1 MVNRAK
7 LLQGLKKSAS
17 LSYRDAALC
26 VDFFLDAMADGIS
39 QGERIELRGFGTF
52 EVKRVPERKHPNLLS
67 GKTTVPAHGRI
78 VFRPCRKLRDS
89 AWNGFTRAKEE
100 QHGQ

>member
-1 MVNRAK
+1 MINRAK

-17 LSYRDAALC
+17 LSYQDAAVC
-26 VDFFLDAMADGIS
+26 VDFLLDAMAGGIS
-39 QGERIELRGFGTF
+39 RRERIELRGFGSF
-52 EVKRVPERKHPNLLS
+52 EVIQVSAKKHPSLLS

-89 AWNGFTRAKEE
+89 AWNSFEEKE
-100 QHGQ
+100 G

>member
-1 MVNRAK
+1 MINRAK
-7 LLQGLKKSAS
+7 LLQGLKKSVAIP
-17 LSYRDAALC
+17 YRDAAAC

-52 EVKRVPERKHPNLLS
+52 EVKQIAEKKHLNLLS

-78 VFRPCRKLRDS
+78 IFRPCRKLRDS
-89 AWNGFTRAKEE
+89 AWNGFKE
-100 QHGQ
+100 